1 MIEINPAS
9 PVPLY
14 RQIAEQ
20 IRRQIA
26 LGALR
31 TGERLPAV
39 RELAVVARV
48 NRNTAARA
56 VQYLE
61 SVGLVRTRVGQGTFV
76 EEPGSAGDG
85 KSRSTAVLE
94 DLIER
99 VVVEGHT
106 LGLTAEELAQR
117 LASRSAEFL
126 QTRQDRSSGRPADG
140 NEEPA

>member
-1 MIEINPAS
+1 MIEIDPAS

-20 IRRQIA
+20 IQRQIA

-76 EEPGSAGDG
+76 EERRRPGDG
-85 KSRSTAVLE
+85 HRSTAALE
-94 DLIER
+94 SLIDR
-99 VVVEGHT
+99 LVVEGHT
-106 LGLTAEELAQR
+106 LGLTAEELGER
-117 LASRSAEFL
+117 IERRSAEFRR
-126 QTRQDRSSGRPADG
+126 TREDRAVNRPEDG
-140 NEEPA
+140 EEPA